1 MKSIMTDDIL
11 DTIDTFDAKIESTT
25 RYKSWEHCYGY
36 FSKDGKEFDMDVG
49 ALHLAFYLASW
60 GMYRGS
66 SFLLKHDYK
75 IHANAVEYLRQNRD
89 LNIDIKNIDKSKID
103 DTANRIYELFRAVEG
118 KYKNLHGNGASEIL
132 VSKILLGTFC
142 VMPAFDRFYVDGVR
156 RAKIGYSPN
165 IKKNIEKAL
174 SFYMDNKNT
183 FDSLECA
190 NKYPPMKLVDM
201 YFWQKGVESAN

>member
-1 MKSIMTDDIL
+1 MKPIADDIRS
-11 DTIDTFDAKIESTT
+11 TVGTFYANMESAT

-36 FSKDGKEFDMDVG
+36 FSKDDKEFDMDVG

-75 IHANAVEYLRQNRD
+75 IHTSTVKYLRKNRN

-103 DTANRIYELFRAVEG
+103 DTANMVYKLFRAVED
-118 KYKNLHGNGASEIL
+118 KYKDFHCNGASEIL

-142 VMPAFDRFYVDGVR
+142 VMPAFDRFYVGGVR
-156 RAKIGYSPN
+156 QAGIGYGPKTENN
-165 IKKNIEKAL
+165 IKNAL
-174 SFYMDNKNT
+174 SFYMENKNT
-183 FDSLECA
+183 FDSLEYT

-201 YFWQKGVESAN
+201 YFWQKGVGGAK